1 MSEDPTEAEIKDLL
15 WQLVP
20 IMVAHSSSKA
30 PESFDLCWRFNLY
43 ETAKMLDYY
52 NKTVYGSLGV
62 WYERV
67 EVYAESSFWYW
78 DT

>member
-30 PESFDLCWRFNLY
+30 PEAFDLCWRFNLY
-43 ETAKMLDYY
+43 NTAKMLDYY
-52 NKTVYGSLGV
+52 NKTVYVLTETSDDQFTWCV
-62 WYERV
+62 V
-67 EVYAESSFWYW
+67 
-78 DT
+78 